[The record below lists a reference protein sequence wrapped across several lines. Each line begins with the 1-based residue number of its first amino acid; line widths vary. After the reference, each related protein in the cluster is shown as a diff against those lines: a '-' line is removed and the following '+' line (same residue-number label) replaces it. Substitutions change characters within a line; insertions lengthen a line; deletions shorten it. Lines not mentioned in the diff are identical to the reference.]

1 MIQESGELLLADAGS
16 GMRTGPLSRLR
27 TAGWFAARLTAYF
40 AVSFAATAGVFLLAH
55 I

>member
-1 MIQESGELLLADAGS
+1 MIQESGELLLADAHS

-27 TAGWFAARLTAYF
+27 SAGWFAARLTAYF